1 MGTGR
6 RLSVLLFVI
15 FGLWKSTDC
24 SLLTRLQGPTDI
36 DEIVE
41 DKKDDVVFQK
51 GHPVNWEGT
60 NFSDEQ
66 AIGKTL
72 LNWNADET
80 AQLKSTPKQRMKRSY
95 GYGGGRGGGGRGRG
109 GAAGGR
115 GGYGY
120 GGGGGGGGYGGYSG
134 EGRGV
139 GRGRYRDG
147 YGRDVAYGNNN
158 DCYRPSS
165 PITYKIDVKVVG
177 KPKRPSKPKSIS
189 MKSKPKKYSRSSA
202 SSLSASRSKPTK
214 KGTKGRYWRRR

>member
-24 SLLTRLQGPTDI
+24 SLLTRLQG
-36 DEIVE
+36 E
-41 DKKDDVVFQK
+41 DKKDDAVVPK
-51 GHPVNWEGT
+51 EHPVNLEGT

-66 AIGKTL
+66 AIEKTL
-72 LNWNADET
+72 LNWNGDET

-120 GGGGGGGGYGGYSG
+120 GGGGGGYGGYSG

-202 SSLSASRSKPTK
+202 SSLSASRSKPK